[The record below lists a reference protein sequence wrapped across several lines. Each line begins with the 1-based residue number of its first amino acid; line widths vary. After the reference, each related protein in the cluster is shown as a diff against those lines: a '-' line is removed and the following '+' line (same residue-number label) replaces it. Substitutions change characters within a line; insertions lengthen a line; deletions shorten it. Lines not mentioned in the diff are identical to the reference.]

1 VTDYTVL
8 GNAIKATLE
17 NDSWLGN
24 SANVKTLE
32 THKRGFSIQDEKD
45 ARFFSPSDLPAIAI
59 VPNSDGKQQELGA
72 TNEIRETVSAQGIAV
87 TRNRDAQFGL
97 SSQHNLVANI
107 ERVLDKQKS
116 SSADLGIGGFVREVT
131 SVDEQFKKGEY
142 YYFISTTTFQIELTV
157 NF

>member
-1 VTDYTVL
+1 MTDYTAL
-8 GNAIKATLE
+8 GNAIKTTLQ

-24 SANVKTLE
+24 SANVNTLE

-59 VPNSDGKQQELGA
+59 VPNSDGKHQEPGA
-72 TNEIRETVSAQGIAV
+72 TNEIRETVPAQLIAV
-87 TRNRDAQFGL
+87 SRQRDAQSGL
-97 SSQHNLVANI
+97 TAHHVLVAHV

-116 SSADLGIGGFVREVT
+116 SIDDLGIGGFVQEVST
-131 SVDEQFKKGEY
+131 TEEQFKKGDY
-142 YYFISTTTFQIELTV
+142 YYFISTTTVQIELTV